1 MFREREGQGEGK
13 VGGGGRE
20 VQRNR
25 NDPRNGK
32 QPRRNIVV
40 RDPDFG
46 FNKKRLQAFVK
57 LQILKIDIF
66 K

>member
-1 MFREREGQGEGK
+1 MFREREGQGEGN
-13 VGGGGRE
+13 VGGRGRE

-46 FNKKRLQAFVK
+46 FNKKRLQK